1 MGNKH
6 ERKGEKSILIK
17 LLLRMIELKIEN
29 NTIPKN
35 NSEKKSMKINFSSVT
50 IMVVVVYDCQVW
62 CWCWW
67 CWWWCWWCWWC
78 CWWCSHVMCGWPSP
92 DSGRGTVPCLVT
104 RSSAVEAAH
113 YGK

>member
-1 MGNKH
+1 
-6 ERKGEKSILIK
+6 
-17 LLLRMIELKIEN
+17 MIELKIEN

-35 NSEKKSMKINFSSVT
+35 NSEKKSIKINPSSVT

-67 CWWWCWWCWWC
+67 C
-78 CWWCSHVMCGWPSP
+78 SHVMCGWPSPP
-92 DSGRGTVPCLVT
+92 DSGRGTVPCLMT

-113 YGK
+113 CGK